1 MVNRILKDSLTDQ
14 LFKGK
19 AIILYGPRQVGKTTL
34 LLSLLDELKQKKKFL
49 NCDEPDIRKE
59 LTEAS
64 STQLKNLIG
73 DAEVVVIDEA
83 QRIKNIGLTLK
94 LIIDQIKNVQLI
106 ASGSSALELSNE
118 LNEPLTGR
126 KTEFLLYPLSTD
138 ELISHTDSIS
148 EKRLL
153 ETRLLYG
160 FYPDVVNN
168 PGNERSTLNNL
179 VNSYLYKDI
188 FNFQDI
194 RKPELIE
201 NLLEALALQ
210 VGSQVSYQ
218 ELARLLQ
225 IDQMTVRRYID
236 LLEKSFIIFRLRAF
250 NRNVRNEIKKSR
262 KIYFYD
268 NGVRNAIIANFKPVS
283 LRTDQGALWENFL
296 ISERKKMLNNINNT
310 PNKYFWRTTQQQEID
325 YLEDLDGTLSA
336 YEFKWGIGKKARIP
350 KTFLSAY
357 PLAHT
362 HIVDQDNYTNFITKT
377 GFEQVA
383 SPEIGL
389 L

>member
-1 MVNRILKDSLTDQ
+1 
-14 LFKGK
+14 
-19 AIILYGPRQVGKTTL
+19 
-34 LLSLLDELKQKKKFL
+34 
-49 NCDEPDIRKE
+49 
-59 LTEAS
+59 
-64 STQLKNLIG
+64 
-73 DAEVVVIDEA
+73 
-83 QRIKNIGLTLK
+83 
-94 LIIDQIKNVQLI
+94 
-106 ASGSSALELSNE
+106 
-118 LNEPLTGR
+118 
-126 KTEFLLYPLSTD
+126 
-138 ELISHTDSIS
+138 
-148 EKRLL
+148 
-153 ETRLLYG
+153 
-160 FYPDVVNN
+160 
-168 PGNERSTLNNL
+168 
-179 VNSYLYKDI
+179 
-188 FNFQDI
+188 
-194 RKPELIE
+194 
-201 NLLEALALQ
+201 
-210 VGSQVSYQ
+210 
-218 ELARLLQ
+218 
-225 IDQMTVRRYID
+225 
-236 LLEKSFIIFRLRAF
+236 
-250 NRNVRNEIKKSR
+250 VRNEIKKSR

-389 L
+389 LLK

>member
-126 KTEFLLYPLSTD
+126 KKELLLYPLSTD
-138 ELISHTDSIS
+138 ELISHTDSFS